1 MRFVLLLAL
10 VIAVAAVV
18 FALQNPADIPVRLG
32 PYVVTGS
39 TAIVLLVTFAF
50 GALTGILAAA
60 PGRWRA
66 SRRAK
71 LLEKQMNSVATPAS
85 VVATPAKPAALSPTP
100 APKKTPPGDVDPYT
114 ARFGPPPNQV

>member
-1 MRFVLLLAL
+1 M
-10 VIAVAAVV
+10 V

-32 PYVVTGS
+32 PYIVTGS

-50 GALTGILAAA
+50 GALTGILAAV

-71 LLEKQMNSVATPAS
+71 LLEKQMHSVAAPAP
-85 VVATPAKPAALSPTP
+85 VVGTPAKPAALSPTP
-100 APKKTPPGDVDPYT
+100 MKAAPGEVDPYT
-114 ARFGPPPNQV
+114 ARFGPPPHGT